1 MAFVEV
7 YQMVLNYLS
16 VSHLTLGWTSLF
28 LNSVVLNRVSLLHLL
43 QLLYTINHIKPALY
57 RPSMG
62 PNLDEFVSSVD
73 AWHGLEWTH
82 WFHLTPFICTHWPT
96 HNKWLLSVKRAMLL
110 KLPML
115 WILTQQRKT
124 SLSKV
129 KHCSGLN
136 ERSRWALSSSVFC
149 WWPPK
154 MSFWEHVFSAVLL
167 LLAHFAAI
175 TNFSSCFRV
184 NLNSCESYHGNDV
197 CGYGPQ
203 KVSTCAAPFV
213 SDGLG
218 VVISSSHNRERWK
231 MVSLFQLK
239 KIWQAVLVNCKLT

>member
-7 YQMVLNYLS
+7 YQMVLNFLS

-28 LNSVVLNRVSLLHLL
+28 LNSVVINRVSLLHLL
-43 QLLYTINHIKPALY
+43 QLLYTINHINPALY

-124 SLSKV
+124 PLSKV
-129 KHCSGLN
+129 KHCEAWMRGVDELCQ
-136 ERSRWALSSSVFC
+136 ALSSVGGHPKCPSENKFSLQYFC
-149 WWPPK
+149 CWHILLP
-154 MSFWEHVFSAVLL
+154 SQTSALD
-167 LLAHFAAI
+167 
-175 TNFSSCFRV
+175 T
-184 NLNSCESYHGNDV
+184 EWT
-197 CGYGPQ
+197 
-203 KVSTCAAPFV
+203 ST
-213 SDGLG
+213 L
-218 VVISSSHNRERWK
+218 
-231 MVSLFQLK
+231 VSLTMAMMFAGLDHRK
-239 KIWQAVLVNCKLT
+239 FLLGLLHL